1 MRTLK
6 NHDSPAAIDRFLREE
21 GLAPSRRF
29 GQNFLVNPK
38 VRRRIVEL
46 LDISPDHAVW
56 EVGPGLGAMSE
67 TLAGECAKLTLF
79 EIDRRFASY
88 LRGVFSSSGQAGSE
102 VEVVEGDVLKTW
114 ELEEKRSG
122 RPDRILGNL
131 PYNAASQI
139 IASFLERDAGAGRM
153 VFTVQKE
160 VGQRMMANPG
170 GEEYSSFSVLCGL
183 YADVY
188 DGGDVAAGSFH
199 PVPRVVSKIVAVEPH
214 ERYGREVR
222 AIAVLLA
229 RDAFGARRKTLRN
242 ALKSGRTAGRFGFPA
257 VMDALNAAG
266 IDPGLR
272 GEKLSIE
279 DYAAVAGHLDNHP
292 GNEV

>member
-1 MRTLK
+1 
-6 NHDSPAAIDRFLREE
+6 
-21 GLAPSRRF
+21 
-29 GQNFLVNPK
+29 
-38 VRRRIVEL
+38 
-46 LDISPDHAVW
+46 
-56 EVGPGLGAMSE
+56 
-67 TLAGECAKLTLF
+67 
-79 EIDRRFASY
+79 
-88 LRGVFSSSGQAGSE
+88 
-102 VEVVEGDVLKTW
+102 
-114 ELEEKRSG
+114 
-122 RPDRILGNL
+122 
-131 PYNAASQI
+131 
-139 IASFLERDAGAGRM
+139 
-153 VFTVQKE
+153 
-160 VGQRMMANPG
+160 
-170 GEEYSSFSVLCGL
+170 VLCRL

-188 DGGDVAAGSFH
+188 DEGDVAAGSFH
-199 PVPRVVSKIVAVEPH
+199 PVPRVVSKIVVVEPH

-242 ALKSGRTAGRFGFPA
+242 ALKSGRTAGRFGFRA